1 MQGRAEIVRGPASD
15 VPPRLPLIDSNQTT
29 VFRVTL
35 ELVTGWQYGMG
46 F

>member
-1 MQGRAEIVRGPASD
+1 VRCPATD
-15 VPPRLPLIDSNQTT
+15 VPPRLPLINSSLTM

-35 ELVTGWQYGMG
+35 ELLTGWEYRPA